1 MQDKHY
7 SKELTTK
14 EAAELLNV
22 KTTTIHKYVKEHKLT
37 PSNEASWHID
47 NRKYFYEADILR
59 LKKEIDKPGYTT
71 GDVAKL
77 LNLHTVTVSQ
87 YVNKGLLKAEKHIYR
102 GRELNFISKEEF
114 ERFSREYN
122 EKKRSEKK
130 DFYDKDT
137 DTAWFQTF
145 TNGNGGFGRILI
157 EEYNPIFVTHS
168 GLRIP
173 INEIKNNNYKPQSE
187 ILDHGYISKKGYAK
201 FMFSYEDNINYP
213 LYDFIEICYKYLG
226 PKNIKLGIEEST
238 LILEI
243 KPYLFSDNLLNEDIL
258 VLLKSTL
265 KDGTIIPSRKGIFI
279 DSDYELLTFAASSS
293 IKKRV
298 KHAADEKNITM
309 EEFLAEIVVNY
320 FKEGE

>member
-1 MQDKHY
+1 MHDKHY

-59 LKKEIDKPGYTT
+59 LKKEIEKPGYTT
-71 GDVAKL
+71 GDIAKI

-114 ERFSREYN
+114 ELFSKEYYG
-122 EKKRSEKK
+122 KKRAEKK

-137 DTAWFQTF
+137 GTAWFQTF
-145 TNGNGGFGRILI
+145 TNENDDEGRILI
-157 EEYNPIFVTHS
+157 EDHSPVLVTNS

-173 INEIKNNNYKPQSE
+173 ISEIKSNGFKPRTE

-201 FMFSYEDNINYP
+201 FMFLYEENINYP
-213 LYDFIEICYKYLG
+213 LYDFIEICYKHLG

-243 KPYLFSDNLLNEDIL
+243 KPYLFPDDLLKEEIL
-258 VLLKSTL
+258 ELLKSNL
-265 KDGTIIPSRKGIFI
+265 EDGSIIPSRKGIFI

-293 IKKRV
+293 IKRRV
-298 KHAADEKNITM
+298 KQAADEQNITM
-309 EEFLAEIVVNY
+309 EEFLAEIVINY
-320 FKEGE
+320 FNEEE